1 MNDHQI
7 FKPESMEEALYVKAL
22 RFLYEWALEQLG
34 LEADL
39 IITKEP
45 PDGNEDSAA

>member
-1 MNDHQI
+1 MDNTD
-7 FKPESMEEALYVKAL
+7 MENVYVKAL
-22 RFLYEWALEQLG
+22 RFLYERALEQLG

-45 PDGNEDSAA
+45 PDGKEDGAA